1 MGSLRSASTYA
12 AGLLL
17 IALSVVACQAASLG
31 GSAPDPAQLTVG
43 SGEVPG
49 DLQRCPSAGNVDS
62 YLAELK
68 PRNQE
73 AYQALQDAWLQLKK
87 EGARSA
93 AVAIFST
100 GQAACSA
107 RWGTAPGRSLAN
119 LVASFSDDQ
128 SAASAYQRGIF
139 GFPTPASDAQV
150 PGVSLGVATGLSEH
164 SWVAQR
170 SMGGRNLYVAWWQD
184 RAVATFLVTADLD
197 TTESRRAAEAVEARI
212 R

>member
-1 MGSLRSASTYA
+1 MRSATLRA
-12 AGLLL
+12 AALL
-17 IALSVVACQAASLG
+17 IAVGVGACQAGSLG
-31 GSAPDPAQLTVG
+31 GPAPEPAQLTVG

-49 DLQRCPSAGNVDS
+49 DLQRCAGAGSVDS
-62 YLAELK
+62 YLTELK

-93 AVAIFST
+93 AVAVFST
-100 GQAACSA
+100 GQPSCSA

-119 LVASFSDDQ
+119 LVASFPDDH
-128 SAASAYQRGIF
+128 AAAGAYQRGIF
-139 GFPTPASDAQV
+139 GFPTPAADAQV
-150 PGVSLGVATGLSEH
+150 AGVSIGVATGLSEN

-170 SMGGRNLYVAWWQD
+170 SVAGRNLYVAWWQD
-184 RAVATFLVTADLD
+184 RAVASFVVTVDLD
-197 TTESRRAAEAVEARI
+197 ATEARRAAEGVEARL